1 MKGSW
6 CVGRAEREGE
16 MVQGDVVVAVTGQ
29 AGQDH
34 ADLVGDFN
42 LYLKSKENPSVGLN
56 REATFD

>member
-1 MKGSW
+1 MKDSL
-6 CVGRAEREGE
+6 CVWRAEHDGE

-42 LYLKSKENPSVGLN
+42 LLSEEQGESIGGFK
-56 REATFD
+56 